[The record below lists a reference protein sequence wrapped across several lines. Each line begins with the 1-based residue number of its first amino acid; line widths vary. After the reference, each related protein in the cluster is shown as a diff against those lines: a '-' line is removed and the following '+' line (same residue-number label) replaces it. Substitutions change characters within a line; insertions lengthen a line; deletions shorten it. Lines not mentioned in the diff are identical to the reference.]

1 MGKVSIGLRG
11 WRFDEDE
18 VFTEDGQLKP
28 LEDVPKE
35 PRRRLVR
42 LAAIHDARC
51 DGCWLE
57 HGEDGREEWRKA
69 EVVYGE
75 PLSEV
80 VVCREHEPDFY
91 YWYLEA
97 GGDRYRGSAEFDDR
111 FHEWFADGG
120 RAPEGYE
127 GIEHVETEPEAV
139 PEPELPDLEALNREL
154 PEDEQVEIDL
164 RDADLGA
171 EYPTDG

>member
-1 MGKVSIGLRG
+1 MGKVCIGLRG

-18 VFTEDGQLKP
+18 VFTADGQLRP
-28 LEDVPKE
+28 LEDVPLDE
-35 PRRRLVR
+35 RRRLVR

-51 DGCWLE
+51 DACWLA
-57 HGEDGREEWRKA
+57 HGEEGSEEWNQA

-97 GGDRYRGSAEFDDR
+97 GGEEHRGTEAFDDR
-111 FHEWFADGG
+111 FHEWFADGS
-120 RAPEGYE
+120 RAPEGYV
-127 GIEHVETEPEAV
+127 GVEHVETEPEAV
-139 PEPELPDLEALNREL
+139 PEPEMPDLEALNREL
-154 PEDEQVEIDL
+154 PAEEQVNVDL
-164 RDADLGA
+164 RDVDLGT
-171 EYPTDG
+171 EYPTGE